1 MKFTSP
7 NKSQEE
13 QKRMPKLIWK
23 DADKEIYKERLK
35 RNLSVKK
42 NEKGVLHMEDLTSII
57 QYSSPKKAKSKVFTS
72 KEKWYNSRCHTARK
86 KSFHWLHKY
95 IRTNN
100 LNHKNKYKK
109 ANLNYKKVCEES
121 RNKYFEQLDEKI
133 SKISDVKE
141 WWKLVKEIKNQDYTV
156 GSSISPD
163 VFREYFQTL
172 LNPDQVPT
180 DISFAP
186 NNVIIEELDRPI
198 TIPEILAM
206 LKKTK
211 TNKSP
216 GIDGIPYEYFTNAT
230 QEFLEEL
237 ANVYNKIYDS
247 GNVDKSFDL
256 SIIFPILKKGDKT
269 RPENYRGISFM
280 NCAAKIMMGILTE
293 RLTSWVETNNILTEY
308 QAGFRKNYSTAD
320 NVYNLASI
328 VNLKMQEK
336 KKVYAFFVDFRAAF
350 DKVPRKLLN
359 FKLRSIGISSKMA
372 NFIENVYA
380 NTTSVVWTG
389 ESFSEPFCTYSGV
402 KQGCL
407 MSPLLFA
414 LYLNDLHDHLEG
426 GMYIDDLNIRLL
438 LYADDIVI
446 LADDVK
452 VLQRM
457 IYRLE
462 LYCETWNMEVNLRK
476 SAIMV
481 FRRGGVL
488 AKSEKWTFK
497 GSAVEIVSEYTYL
510 GVLLTP
516 RLSFKKHLDIRN
528 NSAKNSI
535 MATWRDFFSK
545 NHIPLATKF
554 KLFEAVCRSIQSYA
568 AQIWGYTL
576 FDEVDKLQLFFIKKI
591 LKLPSFA
598 PTYCIMLES
607 GMENGH
613 LYTLNLHLRYVLK
626 TLFEYESHRLPNKL
640 SLKVL
645 EKNIFWAKS
654 LKELE
659 ECHGIENANTALE
672 HAAWSSRFAEL
683 LSKISTNNKHKMWL
697 RAFQSSS
704 RIYKSLDHNIGQHYF
719 NITSARNKIMWIF
732 KSRCGLIAL
741 HNNNGNLN
749 ICTLCNLNECEN
761 MQHFIGRCPI
771 LREYRLR
778 FFGKVCMNE
787 CEIIDA
793 LNGVNDENWENLV
806 NYVTSALSYR
816 KLILNEFM

>member
-1 MKFTSP
+1 MT
-7 NKSQEE
+7 
-13 QKRMPKLIWK
+13 
-23 DADKEIYKERLK
+23 
-35 RNLSVKK
+35 NL
-42 NEKGVLHMEDLTSII
+42 
-57 QYSSPKKAKSKVFTS
+57 
-72 KEKWYNSRCHTARK
+72 
-86 KSFHWLHKY
+86 
-95 IRTNN
+95 
-100 LNHKNKYKK
+100 
-109 ANLNYKKVCEES
+109 
-121 RNKYFEQLDEKI
+121 
-133 SKISDVKE
+133 
-141 WWKLVKEIKNQDYTV
+141 LV
-156 GSSISPD
+156 
-163 VFREYFQTL
+163 
-172 LNPDQVPT
+172 
-180 DISFAP
+180 
-186 NNVIIEELDRPI
+186 
-198 TIPEILAM
+198 
-206 LKKTK
+206 
-211 TNKSP
+211 
-216 GIDGIPYEYFTNAT
+216 
-230 QEFLEEL
+230 
-237 ANVYNKIYDS
+237 
-247 GNVDKSFDL
+247 
-256 SIIFPILKKGDKT
+256 
-269 RPENYRGISFM
+269 
-280 NCAAKIMMGILTE
+280 
-293 RLTSWVETNNILTEY
+293 
-308 QAGFRKNYSTAD
+308 
-320 NVYNLASI
+320 
-328 VNLKMQEK
+328 
-336 KKVYAFFVDFRAAF
+336 
-350 DKVPRKLLN
+350 
-359 FKLRSIGISSKMA
+359 
-372 NFIENVYA
+372 
-380 NTTSVVWTG
+380 
-389 ESFSEPFCTYSGV
+389 TYSGV

-591 LKLPSFA
+591 LKLPDFA